1 MKKVGSWKGFLF
13 CGLILAMVSIVAVA
27 PGQAA
32 DPLPIGI
39 LLPYTGP
46 LGWVAACQVGADIA
60 RDEINAAGG
69 VLGRPIQFFVADS
82 EGKSDSAIAGE
93 EKLININ
100 KVPAIM
106 GPTSVTF
113 RSVMP
118 IAVKNHVVQISPT
131 AGTTALDFVKE
142 KYVFRTVSSDVV
154 MGTGMV
160 FEAQK
165 RGYKKAAL
173 FFGDDES
180 AQSIRGVLVPA
191 CKAAGIELVGDVTFT
206 QRQTSYRSELLS
218 ALKNKPQVIFFEADP
233 QTGAVIFKQVT
244 ELKLGGDWIGTDF
257 VSDQFLQ
264 ATWPYSKGAGAVQ
277 PAAKQ
282 SARMDVFAR
291 EVEKRRGKPGVPVF
305 TVNSYDAI
313 MIIALAVE
321 SAKKA
326 DGESLAENIRKVSNP
341 PGTKVYS
348 YTEGV
353 KLLRQGKKIDY
364 EGLAGPQNFDEYGNV
379 VTSLGVFKIEDNQR
393 KVMGFLDE
401 NDFGTLLGKVREQY
415 ATTQK
420 K

>member
-1 MKKVGSWKGFLF
+1 MRKGI
-13 CGLILAMVSIVAVA
+13 LILTFIFGMVSIIVPA
-27 PGQAA
+27 PGLAA
-32 DPLPIGI
+32 ESIPIGI

-46 LGWVAACQVGADIA
+46 IGWVAACQVGGDIA

-69 VLGRPIQFFVADS
+69 PLGRPIQFFIADD

-93 EKLININ
+93 EKLINID
-100 KVPAIM
+100 KVPAIV

-118 IAVKNHVVQISPT
+118 IAIKNKVVQISPT

-142 KYVFRTVSSDVV
+142 KYVFRTVSSDLV

-160 FEAQK
+160 FEAAK
-165 RGYKKAAL
+165 RGYKKAAI

-180 AQSIRGVLVPA
+180 AQSVRGVVVPA
-191 CKAAGIELVGDVTFT
+191 CKAAGISIVGDVTFT
-206 QRQTSYRSELLS
+206 QRQTSYRSELFT
-218 ALKNKPQVIFFEADP
+218 AFKNKPEVVFFEADP
-233 QTGAVIFKQVT
+233 QSGAVIFKQWA

-257 VSDQFLQ
+257 VNDQLLQ
-264 ATWPYSKGAGAVQ
+264 ATWPSSKGVGAVQ
-277 PAAKQ
+277 PAAK
-282 SARMDVFAR
+282 RDPRNDVFAK

-305 TVNSYDAI
+305 TVNTYDAV
-313 MIIALAVE
+313 MIISLAIE
-321 SAKKA
+321 SAKKV
-326 DGESLAENIRKVSNP
+326 DGEAIAEHIRKVANP

-348 YTEGV
+348 FAEGI

-379 VTSLGVFKIEDNQR
+379 VTSLGIFKIEDNQR
-393 KVMGFLDE
+393 KVLGYLDE
-401 NDFGTLLGKVREQY
+401 NDFGPLLEKVRKLY
-415 ATTQK
+415 ATAGK